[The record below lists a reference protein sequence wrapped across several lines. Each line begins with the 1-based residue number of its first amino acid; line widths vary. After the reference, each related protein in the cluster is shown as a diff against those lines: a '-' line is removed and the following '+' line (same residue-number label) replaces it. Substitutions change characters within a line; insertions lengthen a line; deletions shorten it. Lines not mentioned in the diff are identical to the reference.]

1 MWQNKDAFN
10 DDVTDTNWWW
20 GKARMEIVFACME
33 DIVPRNA
40 NILEV
45 GAGYGR
51 MTTMLSQFGTVKAIE
66 PYPEAVNYLQKLGIN
81 TYQGTFESFNEP
93 DKYDLVACFDVLEH
107 IKDDKEAISKMES
120 LIKDKGFLVITVPAY
135 KFLWNRHD
143 KMNDHY
149 RRYTK
154 GSLLRVI
161 PDNLVVKKISYYN
174 TLLFPL
180 AVLDKL
186 VLTKNKKS
194 YSFNPNKIVNG
205 MLYKVFVLEKKLLKH
220 CNLPFGVSILLIAE
234 KNG

>member
-1 MWQNKDAFN
+1 MK
-10 DDVTDTNWWW
+10 
-20 GKARMEIVFACME
+20 

-40 NILEV
+40 SILEV

-51 MTTMLSQFGTVKAIE
+51 MTTMLSEFGTVKAIE

-93 DKYDLVACFDVLEH
+93 DEYDLVACFDVLEH

-120 LIKDKGFLVITVPAY
+120 LIKDRGLLVLTVPAY

-154 GSLLRVI
+154 GGLLKII
-161 PDNLVVKKISYYN
+161 PDNLVVKRISYYN

-194 YSFNPNKIVNG
+194 YSFNPNKLVND

-220 CNLPFGVSILLIAE
+220 CNLLFGLSILLIAE

>member
-1 MWQNKDAFN
+1 
-10 DDVTDTNWWW
+10 
-20 GKARMEIVFACME
+20 
-33 DIVPRNA
+33 
-40 NILEV
+40 
-45 GAGYGR
+45 
-51 MTTMLSQFGTVKAIE
+51 
-66 PYPEAVNYLQKLGIN
+66 LGIN

-107 IKDDKEAISKMES
+107 IKDDDEAISKMES

-154 GSLLRVI
+154 GSLLKII
-161 PDNLVVKKISYYN
+161 PDNLVVKRISYYN

-194 YSFNPNKIVNG
+194 YSFNPNKLIND

-220 CNLPFGVSILLIAE
+220 CNLSFGVSILLIAE

>member
-1 MWQNKDAFN
+1 VWENKEAFN
-10 DDVTDTNWWW
+10 EDVKDTNWWW
-20 GKARMEIVFACME
+20 GKARMEIVSNCMKN
-33 DIVPRNA
+33 IVSRNM
-40 NILEV
+40 NILEI

-51 MTTMLSQFGTVKAIE
+51 MTTMLSNYGCVKAIE
-66 PYPEAVNYLQKLGIN
+66 PYPEAVDYLHELGVN
-81 TYQGTFESFNEP
+81 TYQGTFESFNES
-93 DKYDLVACFDVLEH
+93 DKYGLVACFDVLEH
-107 IKDDKEAISKMES
+107 IKDDKGALSKMES
-120 LIKDKGFLVITVPAY
+120 LIKDSGFLVITVPAY

-154 GSLLRVI
+154 NSLLKI
-161 PDNLVVKKISYYN
+161 LPANLIVRRISYYN

-186 VLTKNKKS
+186 VLTKNRRS
-194 YSFNPNKIVNG
+194 YSFNPSKIVNDV
-205 MLYKVFVLEKKLLKH
+205 LYNIFVMEKKIMNY